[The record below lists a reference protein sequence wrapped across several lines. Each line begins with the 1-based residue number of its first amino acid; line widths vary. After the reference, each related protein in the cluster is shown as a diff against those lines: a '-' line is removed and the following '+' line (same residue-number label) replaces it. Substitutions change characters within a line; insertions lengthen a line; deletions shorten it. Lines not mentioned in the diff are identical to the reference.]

1 MDTKAIELS
10 QPIVKYPVARWH
22 CTFLILVLRLR
33 VSEVNMK
40 ETMVLNPISKGWWI
54 LLTLLGVFMG
64 VASHAAEVESSEL
77 FLKGRDIY
85 RAQCA
90 DCHGE
95 RGEGVEEKCDETLV
109 GTRSLE
115 SLTRRV
121 VRTMP
126 EEDPELCI
134 GDDALAV
141 STYVYH
147 AFYSQEA
154 QARLG
159 NGVRV
164 ELSRLTVPQ
173 YLNSVADMLLLVTPD
188 SQGKRGADHALKAFQ
203 GGEPGLSATYFQ
215 SKGMN
220 KANEQ
225 KLERIDL
232 QVDFDFKE
240 GSPDASIEPD
250 QFAIIWEGG
259 MFAESTGHYEFRVS
273 TQNGARLYVNNDPGR
288 QRGKLR
294 DDSSVA
300 GQQALIDGWV
310 SSGEMRSLEAR
321 VFLLG
326 GRHYPIRLEYFKYL
340 EKTGSI
346 KLEWRKPHGVWRV
359 MGSETL
365 NTHRPPR
372 TFVVETSF
380 PADDRSLGYER
391 GSSVS
396 WSWYEAVTQ
405 AAVATASEVVGR
417 LPLLAGFEAGDENRA
432 EKLKEFLP
440 SLATLAYRRPLSEEE
455 DQLFRNIL
463 FAQAE
468 NPEIAVR
475 RGVMLALTSP
485 EFLYTPWDSSGNPP
499 DAHQLASRLSLTLW
513 DSVPDQALLH
523 AAHQGELSS
532 EHQIIE
538 QAKRMLNNPRT
549 RFKMRGFFDHWLE
562 IEERDLRKDEQLFP
576 DFDEALVVDLR
587 RSLDLFIEDVVWSD
601 ASDYRQLLLADY
613 MMLNPFLKK
622 FYLPDQQDT
631 EALEEQGLP
640 TDMAAFEKVAFP
652 KEQRSG
658 VLTHPYLLSA
668 FAYHNNTSPI
678 HRGVF
683 LTRNIVGRALKP
695 PPMAIAFKDS
705 DFPEDITMR
714 EKITQLTSDKACMAC
729 HSIINPLGFALESF
743 DAVGRW
749 RTHEKDKPVDTLS
762 EYLSEDGES
771 IQVQRA
777 RDIAQFAVKDELAHT
792 AFVGQMFF
800 HLVKQSPDAF
810 EPGALQRL
818 RLQFEQEGFN
828 IRSLITHMS
837 VLAVTLD
844 HQNESITKQ

>member
-1 MDTKAIELS
+1 MLDLS
-10 QPIVKYPVARWH
+10 D
-22 CTFLILVLRLR
+22 
-33 VSEVNMK
+33 SETNMK
-40 ETMVLNPISKGWWI
+40 ETIALNQISKGCWI
-54 LLTLLGVFMG
+54 VLITLGISFTEFSQ
-64 VASHAAEVESSEL
+64 ASEMESNEL

-85 RAQCA
+85 RAQCV

-126 EEDPELCI
+126 EEDPDLCV

-141 STYVYH
+141 SNYVYH

-188 SQGKRGADHALKAFQ
+188 SKGERGLDHALKAFHA
-203 GGEPGLSATYFQ
+203 GEPGLNATYFQ

-225 KLERIDL
+225 KLER
-232 QVDFDFKE
+232 VDFEIEFDFKE

-359 MGSETL
+359 MDSETL

-372 TFVVETSF
+372 TFVVETAF

-405 AAVATASEVVGR
+405 AAVATASEVVER
-417 LPLLAGFEAGDENRA
+417 LPLLAGFKAGDKERA
-432 EKLKEFLP
+432 DKLQEFLP
-440 SLATLAYRRPLSEEE
+440 RLATLAYGRPLTEEE
-455 DQLFRNIL
+455 DQLYRNIL

-485 EFLYTPWDSSGNPP
+485 EFLYTPWDSSGNQP
-499 DAHQLASRLSLTLW
+499 DAHQLASRLSLALW
-513 DSVPDQALLH
+513 DSVPDQTLLH

-532 EHQIIE
+532 EAQIVA

-549 RFKMRGFFDHWLE
+549 RYKMRGFFDHWLE
-562 IEERDLRKDEQLFP
+562 IEERDLSKDEQLFP

-587 RSLDLFIEDVVWSD
+587 RSLDLFIEDVVWSE

-613 MMLNPFLKK
+613 MMLNPFLKE
-622 FYLPDQQDT
+622 FYQSGQGES

-640 TDMAAFEKVAFP
+640 TDMTMFEKVSFP
-652 KEQRSG
+652 KDQRSG
-658 VLTHPYLLSA
+658 ILTHPYLLSA

-714 EKITQLTSDKACMAC
+714 EKITQLTSDTACMAC

-749 RTHEKDKPVDTLS
+749 RTHEKDKPVNTLS
-762 EYLSEDGES
+762 EYLTEDGES

-777 RDIAQFAVKDELAHT
+777 RDIARFAVEDELAHT
-792 AFVGQMFF
+792 AFVAQMFF

-818 RLQFEQEGFN
+818 RLQFEQESFN
-828 IRSLITHMS
+828 IQSLITQMS

-844 HQNESITKQ
+844 HQSESTTEQ

>member
-1 MDTKAIELS
+1 
-10 QPIVKYPVARWH
+10 
-22 CTFLILVLRLR
+22 
-33 VSEVNMK
+33 MK
-40 ETMVLNPISKGWWI
+40 ETIDLNPFSKSYWVI
-54 LLTLLGVFMG
+54 LTFLGGIFWG
-64 VASHAAEVESSEL
+64 NSHASEWESSEV

-85 RAQCA
+85 TAQCV

-95 RGEGVEEKCDETLV
+95 LGEGVDEKCDETLV

-126 EEDPELCI
+126 EEDPDLCV

-141 STYVYH
+141 STYIYH

-188 SQGKRGADHALKAFQ
+188 AKGQRGDDHALEAFHA
-203 GGEPGLSATYFQ
+203 GEPGLSATYFQ

-225 KLERIDL
+225 KLERIDPEI
-232 QVDFDFKE
+232 DFDFGE
-240 GSPDASIEPD
+240 GSPDSSIEPD

-259 MFAESTGHYEFRVS
+259 MFAESTGNYEFRVS

-359 MGSETL
+359 MDSETL

-396 WSWYEAVTQ
+396 WAWYESVTQ
-405 AAVATASEVVGR
+405 AAVATASEVVER
-417 LPLLAGFEAGDENRA
+417 LPLLAGFEAGDEQRGD
-432 EKLKEFLP
+432 KLKEFLP
-440 SLATLAYRRPLSEEE
+440 RLATLAYRRPLTEEE

-463 FAQAE
+463 FAEAE

-485 EFLYTPWDSSGNPP
+485 EFLYTPWDSSRNPP

-513 DSVPDQALLH
+513 DSVPDQVLMH
-523 AAHQGELSS
+523 AAHRGELSS
-532 EHQIIE
+532 ERQILE
-538 QAKRMLNNPRT
+538 QARRMLNSPRT

-562 IEERDLRKDEQLFP
+562 IEERDLSKDEQLFP

-587 RSLDLFIEDVVWSD
+587 RSLDLFIEDVVWSA

-613 MMLNPFLKK
+613 MMLNPFLKE
-622 FYLPDQQDT
+622 FYLPDQRDA

-640 TDMAAFEKVAFP
+640 TDLAAFEKVSFP
-652 KEQRSG
+652 KDQRSG

-714 EKITQLTSDKACMAC
+714 EKITQLTSDTACMAC

-749 RTHEKDKPVDTLS
+749 RTHEKDKPVNTLS
-762 EYLSEDGES
+762 EYLTEDGES
-771 IQVQRA
+771 IQVERA
-777 RDIAQFAVKDELAHT
+777 RDIARFAVEDELAHT
-792 AFVGQMFF
+792 AFVAQMFF

-818 RLQFEQEGFN
+818 RLQFEREGFN
-828 IRSLITHMS
+828 IQSLITHMS

-844 HQNESITKQ
+844 HQSESTTKQ